1 MNLFQK
7 QQKTSRYNSIPDASA
22 DDDTAVPID
31 STLLPPMWWMVV
43 VVVAGMMLLTGCG
56 TVWLLP
62 DVGSSYTTTA
72 EGLIVATEGND
83 DSCVPAGGTFS
94 GTSTT
99 TSDGEDGHFETCF
112 QYGNVDKYCWTKS
125 WFASDFGGGNWLQC
139 DPDPRDGQWNSID
152 NDDMRYV
159 NPPPLS
165 PGDPYTCG
173 SPCQGQHENK
183 SF

>member
-22 DDDTAVPID
+22 DEDTAVPIG
-31 STLLPPMWWMVV
+31 TTILPPMWWMV

-99 TSDGEDGHFETCF
+99 TSVGEDGHFETCF
-112 QYGNVDKYCWTKS
+112 KYGSYDKYCWTKS
-125 WFASDFGGGNWLQC
+125 VFHNDFGGGSWFQC
-139 DPDPRDGQWNSID
+139 DPNPRGGQWNSID
-152 NDDMRYV
+152 NDMQYV
-159 NPPPLS
+159 NPVTH
-165 PGDPYTCG
+165 PYFCG
-173 SPCQGQHENK
+173 SPCQGQHDNK
-183 SF
+183 QD